1 MEEQVL
7 ARGMHELI
15 IDPEFESL
23 LDSLAQEELSTLET
37 SIDHNGCIEAICAW
51 DGVIVDGH
59 NRYKI
64 CWKLGKPFPVRM
76 MHFANRNEAILWM
89 IERQLG
95 RRNVPPYK
103 RAELLRMQKAI
114 LSMQAE
120 ERMMAGKKAQDP
132 VTLMSQGQGEE
143 GSPEA
148 LMPKGQAEE
157 GNPVTLMSQGQN
169 ETGRTRAKFAKMVGV
184 SEGTLSKIDAIDRDG
199 DEETKKKLR
208 RNEMSINKA
217 FVETIRK
224 KHEGKTQICER
235 CGKEKPFEDFPL
247 RPGKS
252 RYETVCKE
260 CEAERKKEVQ
270 DMPSG
275 MSSVG
280 GFIRHSGYQLPDE
293 PESFPKVQQQM
304 QIALDNCVDSL
315 ELAFQNYT
323 TGMQSAE
330 NDKIVDDLISSAF
343 RRIRQMNNEH
353 KKEANNHE

>member
-7 ARGMHELI
+7 ERGMHKLTT
-15 IDPEFESL
+15 DPEFESL
-23 LDSLAQEELSTLET
+23 FEDLAQEELSTLES
-37 SIDHNGCIEAICAW
+37 SIDRNGCIEAVCEW
-51 DGVIVDGH
+51 NGVIVDGH
-59 NRYKI
+59 NRYRI
-64 CWKLGKPFPVRM
+64 CWKLNKPFPVRM

-103 RAELLRMQKAI
+103 RSELLRMQKA
-114 LSMQAE
+114 LLAAQAE
-120 ERMMAGKKAQDP
+120 KRKLAGKKADESETIMSRNQD
-132 VTLMSQGQGEE
+132 EE
-143 GSPEA
+143 RNLEA
-148 LMPKGQAEE
+148 LMP
-157 GNPVTLMSQGQN
+157 QGQK
-169 ETGRTRAKFAKMVGV
+169 ETGRTREKFAEMVGV
-184 SEGTLSKIDAIDRDG
+184 SDGTMRKIDYIDRDG

-224 KHEGKTQICER
+224 KHEGKTQVCER
-235 CGKEKPFEDFPL
+235 CGKEKRFEDFPL

-252 RYETVCKE
+252 HFETVCKE

-275 MSSVG
+275 MSNVD

-293 PESFPKVQQQM
+293 PESFPKVQKQM
-304 QIALDNCVDSL
+304 QMALDNCVESL

-323 TGMQSAE
+323 AGMQSAE
-330 NDKIVDDLISSAF
+330 NDKIVDDLISGAF